1 MYLDDLLKGAFD
13 LHCHVYPEM
22 TLEHEARQDDIGQL
36 SGMQAAGMGGVV
48 LKSHFWPTVDRC
60 YYLSRQFPD
69 LDILPSIALNRVA
82 GGLDPL
88 VVDAAG
94 HQGARVVFFPTWD
107 SANDRRR
114 GGFSKAVKKR
124 LPAFFDDD
132 GTGLEILDGEKLSAT
147 TQTVLDA
154 AQQSQML
161 VCTGHLSPA
170 EGRLVIEAA
179 RQRGLQA
186 LFSHP
191 LSGSIGASLDNM
203 RAAIG
208 LGALVELC
216 VLHTLSLNHYT
227 SPRDIADVIKAVGAE
242 NCVLS
247 TDAFNSWVPPAHEIL
262 RLGIGQLL
270 ECGLSE
276 DEIRTLTVTNPRRL
290 LRLGDSSVPVS

>member
-1 MYLDDLLKGAFD
+1 MYLDQLLKGAFD

-22 TLEHEARQDDIGQL
+22 TLEHEARQDDTGQL
-36 SGMQAAGMGGVV
+36 AGMQAAGMGGVV

-60 YYLSRQFPD
+60 YYLGQQFPD
-69 LDILPSIALNRVA
+69 LKVIPSITLNRVA

-94 HQGARVVFFPTWD
+94 RQGAKVVFFPTWD

-114 GGFSKAVKKR
+114 GGFCGAVKQR

-132 GTGLEILDGEKLSAT
+132 GTGLDVLDGEKLSAR

-154 AQQSQML
+154 AQQSGML

-170 EGRLVIEAA
+170 EGIRVIEAA

-191 LSGSIGASLDNM
+191 LSGSIGASLENM
-203 RAAIG
+203 REAVR
-208 LGALVELC
+208 LGAAVELC
-216 VLHTLSLNHYT
+216 VLHTLSLRHYT
-227 SPRDIADVIKAVGAE
+227 SPREIADVIKTVGAA

-247 TDAFNSWVPPAHEIL
+247 TDAFNSWVPPAHEVL

-276 DEIRTLTVTNPRRL
+276 EEIRTLTVTNPQRL
-290 LRLGDSSVPVS
+290 LGLYASSETAA

>member
-1 MYLDDLLKGAFD
+1 MRLDRFLEGAFD

-22 TLEHEARQDDIGQL
+22 TLEHEARQDDVSQL
-36 SGMQAAGMGGVV
+36 AGMQAAGMGGVV

-60 YYLSRQFPD
+60 YYLGQQFPD
-69 LDILPSIALNRVA
+69 LEVIPSITLNRVA
-82 GGLDPL
+82 GGIDPL

-94 HQGARVVFFPTWD
+94 RQGARVVFFPTWD

-114 GGFSKAVKKR
+114 GGFCGAVRQR

-132 GTGLEILDGEKLSAT
+132 GTGLEVTENGKLTPAA
-147 TQTVLDA
+147 QQVLDA
-154 AQQSQML
+154 AQQSGML

-170 EGRLVIEAA
+170 EGMRVIEAA
-179 RQRGLQA
+179 RQRGLRA

-191 LSGSIGASLDNM
+191 LSGTIGSSLDDM
-203 RAAIG
+203 AEAVR
-208 LGALVELC
+208 LGAVVELC
-216 VLHTLSLNHYT
+216 VLHTLSLRHYIP
-227 SPRDIADVIKAVGAE
+227 PRSLAETIQALGAG

-247 TDAFNSWVPPAHEIL
+247 TDAFNSWVPPAHELL

-276 DEIRTLTVTNPRRL
+276 EEIRVLTVTNPRRL
-290 LRLGDSSVPVS
+290 LGLDAAGGQTP

>member
-1 MYLDDLLKGAFD
+1 MGLDQLLEGAFD

-36 SGMQAAGMGGVV
+36 AGMQAAGMGGVV

-60 YYLSRQFPD
+60 YYLGRRFPD
-69 LDILPSIALNRVA
+69 LTVIPSITLNRVA

-88 VVDAAG
+88 SVDAAG
-94 HQGARVVFFPTWD
+94 RQGAKVVFFPTWD

-114 GGFSKAVKKR
+114 GGFCGAVQRR

-132 GTGLEILDGEKLSAT
+132 GTGLDVLDGEKLSAR

-154 AQQSQML
+154 AQQSAML

-170 EGRLVIEAA
+170 EGMLVIEAA
-179 RQRGLQA
+179 RRRGLPA

-191 LSGSIGASLDNM
+191 LSGSIGASLDHM
-203 RAAIG
+203 REAVR
-208 LGALVELC
+208 LGALIELC
-216 VLHTLSLNHYT
+216 VLHTLSLRHYT
-227 SPRDIADVIKAVGAE
+227 SPRDIADVIKAMGAE

-247 TDAFNSWVPPAHEIL
+247 TDAFNSWVPPAHELL

-270 ECGLSE
+270 ECGLRE
-276 DEIRTLTVTNPRRL
+276 EEIRTLTVTNPRRL
-290 LRLGDSSVPVS
+290 LGLDTPAEALS